1 MFTRVLVLTL
11 AACSTHADEASILS
25 RALEG
30 AYVVMKID
38 MPATS
43 MGVDI
48 YADSD
53 SPLDYPR
60 HGERLRRFGHAIKVG
75 DRVLITQVKQK
86 DNVVEVHLGGGGYRW
101 GWVIPNDR
109 NMRALQEA
117 SRLAGSRFN
126 VRFKQKPLEPINP
139 DVIQRVLAP
148 YAELESPVKSQTE
161 AETESRKPEATSKN
175 DHPPALPIRK
185 GMAANQVIAIWGES
199 SQPRVEKLGAD
210 SYILRINASEY
221 SIEILIVNEL
231 VARYTITSR

>member
-1 MFTRVLVLTL
+1 MFVRVLVLTL
-11 AACSTHADEASILS
+11 AACSTHADEVNIPA

-30 AYVVMKID
+30 AYVVMKIE

-60 HGERLRRFGHAIKVG
+60 HGERLRRFGLAIKVG
-75 DRVLITQVKQK
+75 DRVMITQVKQK
-86 DNVVEVHLGGGGYRW
+86 DNVVEVHLGGGGHKW
-101 GWVIPNDR
+101 GMGYTRIQ
-109 NMRALQEA
+109 QEA

-139 DVIQRVLAP
+139 DVIRRVLAP
-148 YAELESPVKSQTE
+148 YAELESPVKSQPE
-161 AETESRKPEATSKN
+161 AGTESRKPEATSKN
-175 DHPPALPIRK
+175 DHPPSLPIKK
-185 GMAANQVIAIWGES
+185 GMAANEVIAIWGAS
-199 SQPRVEKLGAD
+199 SHPRVEKLGSD
-210 SYILRINASEY
+210 SYILRINTGEY